1 MNVYE
6 TKQIRNIALS
16 GHFSTGKT
24 TFADC
29 LLYFGKVITRRGTI
43 EENSTQSD
51 FNEIEHER
59 KSSVLSSLLFIEH
72 NGFKIN
78 IIDTPG
84 TDDFIGEMICGLNV
98 VETSFI
104 FVNAQNGIEVGTENA
119 WEYSRKFNLPTV
131 FVINKLDLEQANFE
145 NALNQLRELFGRKV
159 IAFHVPVNVGPSFKA
174 FYNVLDMKI
183 YEYNDDSGIAT
194 KRDIPDSEKSKLEK
208 YRNEL
213 LEMIAETDM
222 ELMDKY
228 IENGTLEDELLMP
241 ALKKTFLEQDIF
253 PVICINSKNNIGT
266 DYFVDFT
273 INIAPSPYEAP
284 GRITKSGN
292 IQKVDPNEPA
302 SLFVFKLTS
311 EAHLGDMTF
320 FKIQTGKIFP
330 GIDLLNEAKSQLE
343 RLNQIFV
350 INGKKRIDV
359 NQLNAGDIGATV
371 KLKFTQINHTLHEKG
386 FNIDY
391 APIEFP
397 NPKIR
402 IAVAPKNKGEEEK
415 VGTSLN
421 NLHLEDPTL
430 IVEHS
435 PELKQIILYAQC
447 EQHLAVAKWRL
458 EHRYKVE
465 VEFKEPRVPYRE
477 TIQKQVRGMYRHK
490 KQTGGAGQFAEV
502 HMMIEPYVEGAP
514 IPSEFTV
521 RGREVYDLEWGGKLE
536 FVNCIVGGVID
547 QRFMPAILKGVME
560 KMQEGPLTGSY
571 VRDIRVVIYD
581 GKMHPVDSNEA
592 AFKTAGMMVFKENF
606 IKADP
611 KILEPIYNVEIKVPE
626 EFVGDVMSD
635 LPSRRGVIIGI
646 ESEGRYQKIKA
657 KMPLAELDKYST
669 ALRSMTQA
677 RATHTQS
684 FSEYQ
689 VVPPQIQQKLIEEY
703 KKRQQ
708 EETE

>member
-1 MNVYE
+1 MNVYD
-6 TKQIRNIALS
+6 TKQIRNIALV
-16 GHFSTGKT
+16 GHFNTGKT
-24 TFADC
+24 IFSEC
-29 LLYFGKVITRRGTI
+29 LLYYGKVINRRGTI

-72 NGFKIN
+72 NNFKIN
-78 IIDTPG
+78 FIDTPG
-84 TDDFIGEMICGLNV
+84 MDDFIGEVIPAINV
-98 VETSFI
+98 VETAFI
-104 FVNAQNGIEVGTENA
+104 FVNAQNGVEVGTENA
-119 WEYSRKFNLPTV
+119 WNYADKFKTPTV
-131 FVINKLDLEQANFE
+131 FVINKLDLDQANFQ
-145 NALNQLRELFGRKV
+145 NTFNQLREVFGRKV
-159 IAFHVPVNVGPSFKA
+159 IAFHIPVSVGPSFKS
-174 FYNVLDMKI
+174 FYNILDMKL
-183 YEYNDDSGIAT
+183 YEYNDDSGNAT
-194 KRDIPDSEKSKLEK
+194 IKEIPEGEKSKLESF
-208 YRNEL
+208 RNEL
-213 LEMIAETDM
+213 VEMIAEQDET
-222 ELMDKY
+222 LMDKY
-228 IENGTLEDELLMP
+228 FETGNLDDEFLIP
-241 ALKKTFLEQDIF
+241 ALKKAIISRDII
-253 PVICINSKNNIGT
+253 PVICVNSKNNIGT
-266 DYFVDFT
+266 DYFVNFV
-273 INIAPSPYEAP
+273 INFCPAPDETE
-284 GRITKSGN
+284 GRLTRSGN
-292 IQKVDPNEPA
+292 IQKVDPNTPT
-302 SLFVFKLTS
+302 SLFIFKLTS

-320 FKIQTGKIFP
+320 FKVQTGKVTP
-330 GIDLLNEAKSQLE
+330 GMDLINEQKSQME

-350 INGKKRIDV
+350 INGKRRIDV
-359 NQLNAGDIGATV
+359 NQINAGDIGATV

-397 NPKIR
+397 NPRIR

-435 PELKQIILYAQC
+435 PELKQIILYAQG
-447 EQHLAVAKWRL
+447 EQHLSVAKWRL

-465 VEFKEPRVPYRE
+465 VDFKEPRVPYRE

-606 IKADP
+606 VKADP

-646 ESEGRYQKIKA
+646 EHEGRYQVIKA
-657 KMPLAELDKYST
+657 RMPLAELDKYST

-684 FSEYQ
+684 FAEYQ

-703 KKRQQ
+703 KKRL
-708 EETE
+708 EEEGE

>member
-1 MNVYE
+1 NNVS
-6 TKQIRNIALS
+6 I
-16 GHFSTGKT
+16 GHNAIVHGCRIHDNVLIGMGSIVMD
-24 TFADC
+24 DC
-29 LLYFGKVITRRGTI
+29 TI

-51 FNEIEHER
+51 FNEIEQER
-59 KSSVLSSLLFIEH
+59 KCSVLSSLLFIEH
-72 NGFKIN
+72 HGHKIN
-78 IIDTPG
+78 FIDTPG
-84 TDDFIGEMICGLNV
+84 TDDFIGEMIAGLNV
-98 VETSFI
+98 VETAFI
-104 FVNAQNGIEVGTENA
+104 FVNAQNGVEVGTENA
-119 WEYSRKFNLPTV
+119 WEYAKRYKLPTV
-131 FVINKLDLEQANFE
+131 FVINKLDLDQANFE
-145 NALNQLRELFGRKV
+145 STLNQLKELFGRRV
-159 IAFHVPVNVGPSFKA
+159 IAFHLPISTGPSFNS
-174 FYNVLDMKI
+174 FYNLLDLKI
-183 YEYNDDSGIAT
+183 YEYNDDSGKSIQ
-194 KRDIPDSEKSKLEK
+194 KDIPESDKSKIEPL
-208 YRNEL
+208 RNEL

-228 IENGTLEDELLMP
+228 IETGTLDESILFP
-241 ALKKTFLEQDIF
+241 ALKKTFIERDIF
-253 PVICINSKNNIGT
+253 PVICVNSKNNIGT
-266 DYFVDFT
+266 DFFVDFA
-273 INIAPSPYEAP
+273 IKFCPAPDEVP
-284 GRITKSGN
+284 GRVTKAGN
-292 IQKVDPNEPA
+292 VQKADPSLPP

-320 FKIQTGKIFP
+320 FKVQTGKITP
-330 GIDLLNEAKSQLE
+330 GIDLLNETKSQLE
-343 RLNQIFV
+343 RLNQIFL
-350 INGKKRIDV
+350 INGKKRIEI
-359 NQLNAGDIGATV
+359 NQIFAGDLGATV

-397 NPKIR
+397 NPRIR

-435 PELKQIILYAQC
+435 PELKQIILYAQG
-447 EQHLAVAKWRL
+447 ELHLAVAKWRL

-502 HMMIEPYVEGAP
+502 HMMIEPYVEGNP

-521 RGREVYDLEWGGKLE
+521 RGKDLYDLEWGGKLE

-606 IKADP
+606 VKADP

-646 ESEGRYQKIKA
+646 ESEGKYQKIKA

-677 RATHTQS
+677 RASHTQS
-684 FSEYQ
+684 FAEYQ

-708 EETE
+708 EESE

>member
-1 MNVYE
+1 YCPSAP
-6 TKQIRNIALS
+6 TRLS
-16 GHFSTGKT
+16 ARHRCCRLCGSVE
-24 TFADC
+24 D
-29 LLYFGKVITRRGTI
+29 
-43 EENSTQSD
+43 NSTQSD
-51 FNEIEHER
+51 FNEIEQER
-59 KSSVLSSLLFIEH
+59 KSSVFSSLLFIEH
-72 NGFKIN
+72 NGYKIN
-78 IIDTPG
+78 FIDTPG
-84 TDDFIGEMICGLNV
+84 MDDFIGEMIASLNV
-98 VETSFI
+98 VETAFV
-104 FVNAQNGIEVGTENA
+104 FVNTQNGVEVGTENA
-119 WEYSRKFNLPTV
+119 WEYANKFKLPLV
-131 FVINKLDLEQANFE
+131 FVLNKLDLEQANFE
-145 NALNQLRELFGRKV
+145 KTFNQLRELFGRKV
-159 IAFHVPVNVGPSFKA
+159 IAFHIPLTVGPSFKS

-183 YEYNDDSGIAT
+183 YEYNDDSGKAT
-194 KRDIPDSEKSKLEK
+194 IKDIPEAEKSKIEQ

-213 LEMIAETDM
+213 LEMIAETEM

-228 IENGTLEDELLMP
+228 IETGTLDDELLFP
-241 ALKKTFLEQDIF
+241 ALKKSFTAREIF
-253 PVICINSKNNIGT
+253 PVICVNSKNNIGT
-266 DYFVDFT
+266 DFFVDFT
-273 INIAPSPYEAP
+273 INTCPAPDETD
-284 GRITKSGN
+284 GRPTKAGN
-292 IQKVDPNEPA
+292 IQKVDSTLPA

-320 FKIQTGKIFP
+320 FKVQTGKVIP
-330 GIDLLNEAKSQLE
+330 GMDLVNEAKSQFE
-343 RLNQIFV
+343 RLNQIFI

-359 NQLNAGDIGATV
+359 SQLNAGDIGATV
-371 KLKFTQINHTLHEKG
+371 KLKFTQVNHTLHEKG

-397 NPKIR
+397 NPRIR

-435 PELKQIILYAQC
+435 PELKQIILYAQG

-521 RGREVYDLEWGGKLE
+521 RGRDVYDLEWGGKLE

-606 IKADP
+606 VKADP

-635 LPSRRGVIIGI
+635 LPSRRGIIIGI

-684 FSEYQ
+684 FAEYQ
-689 VVPPQIQQKLIEEY
+689 VVPPQIQQKLIEDY

-708 EETE
+708 EEGE

>member
-6 TKQIRNIALS
+6 TKQIRNIALA
-16 GHFSTGKT
+16 GHFNTGKT

-29 LLYFGKVITRRGTI
+29 ILYYGKAINRRGTI

-51 FNEIEHER
+51 FNEIEQER
-59 KSSVLSSLLFIEH
+59 KCSVLSSLLFIEH
-72 NGFKIN
+72 NGYKIN
-78 IIDTPG
+78 FIDTPG
-84 TDDFIGEMICGLNV
+84 TDDFIGEMIAGLNV
-98 VETSFI
+98 VETAFI
-104 FVNAQNGIEVGTENA
+104 FINAQNGVEVGTENA
-119 WEYSRKFNLPTV
+119 WEYAEKYKLPTI
-131 FVINKLDLEQANFE
+131 FVINKLDLDQANFE
-145 NALNQLRELFGRKV
+145 STFNQLRELFGRKV
-159 IAFHVPVNVGPSFKA
+159 IALHLPISTGPSFKS
-174 FYNVLDMKI
+174 FYNLLDMKI
-183 YEYNDDSGIAT
+183 YEYNDDSGKAT
-194 KRDIPDSEKSKLEK
+194 QKEIPDSDKSKIEPL
-208 YRNEL
+208 RNEL

-228 IENGTLEDELLMP
+228 IETGTLDESILFP
-241 ALKKTFLEQDIF
+241 ALKKTFIERDIF
-253 PVICINSKNNIGT
+253 PVICVNSKNNIGT
-266 DYFVDFT
+266 DFFVDFA
-273 INIAPSPYEAP
+273 IRFCPAPDEVS
-284 GRITKSGN
+284 GRVTKAEN
-292 IQKVDPNEPA
+292 IQKVDANLPA

-320 FKIQTGKIFP
+320 FKVQTGKIVP
-330 GIDLLNEAKSQLE
+330 GIDLLNETKSQIE

-359 NQLNAGDIGATV
+359 SQIIAGDIGATV

-391 APIEFP
+391 APIEYP
-397 NPKIR
+397 NPRIR

-435 PELKQIILYAQC
+435 PELKQIILYAQG
-447 EQHLAVAKWRL
+447 ELHLAVAKWRL

-502 HMMIEPYVEGAP
+502 HMMIEPYVEGNP

-521 RGREVYDLEWGGKLE
+521 RGRDLYDLEWGGKLE

-606 IKADP
+606 VKADP

-646 ESEGRYQKIKA
+646 ESEGKYQKIKA

-677 RATHTQS
+677 RASHTQS
-684 FSEYQ
+684 FAEYQ

-708 EETE
+708 EESE

>member
-1 MNVYE
+1 MNLYE
-6 TKQIRNIALS
+6 TQQIRNIAFA
-16 GHFSTGKT
+16 GHFNTGKT
-24 TFADC
+24 TFAEC
-29 LLYFGKVITRRGTI
+29 LLYYGKVINRRGSI

-51 FNEIEHER
+51 FNEIEQER

-72 NGFKIN
+72 NGHKIN
-78 IIDTPG
+78 FIDTPG
-84 TDDFIGEMICGLNV
+84 MDDFIGEMIASLYV

-104 FVNAQNGIEVGTENA
+104 FVNAQNGVEVGTENA
-119 WEYSRKFNLPTV
+119 WEYSSKFKLPTA
-131 FVINKLDLEQANFE
+131 FVINKLDLDQANFE
-145 NALNQLRELFGRKV
+145 KTFQQLRELFGRKV
-159 IAFHVPVNVGPSFKA
+159 IAFHIPVSSGSSFKS
-174 FYNVLDMKI
+174 FYNVLDLKL
-183 YEYNDDSGIAT
+183 YEYNDDSGKAT
-194 KRDIPDSEKSKLEK
+194 LKDIPESEKSKLEQ

-213 LEMIAETDM
+213 LEMIAETDI

-228 IENGTLEDELLMP
+228 IETGTLDDELLIP
-241 ALKKTFLEQDIF
+241 ALKKTFLARDIF
-253 PVICINSKNNIGT
+253 PVLCVNSKNNIGT
-266 DYFVDFT
+266 DFFVDFVLKF
-273 INIAPSPYEAP
+273 APAP
-284 GRITKSGN
+284 DETEGRTTKAGN
-292 IQKVDPNEPA
+292 IQKVDPTLPA

-320 FKIQTGKIFP
+320 FKVQTGKIVP
-330 GIDLLNEAKSQLE
+330 GIDLVNEAKSQLE

-359 NQLNAGDIGATV
+359 SQINAGDIGATV

-397 NPKIR
+397 NPRIR

-435 PELKQIILYAQC
+435 PELKQIIVYAQG

-689 VVPPQIQQKLIEEY
+689 VVPPQIQQKLIEDY

-708 EETE
+708 EEGE